1 MHLSICLIE
10 LVHQVLR
17 LVILAFRVAITM
29 QLRCLCVSMNRM
41 CVFLSLLL
49 PFKFQSLLS
58 SDTSHIFNLCIHWYR
73 YFVAFDLELAIQ
85 YLLQVLLFIQNL
97 SRQLFIF
104 DPNIG

>member
-10 LVHQVLR
+10 LVHQLLR

-29 QLRCLCVSMNRM
+29 LRCLCVSMNRM
-41 CVFLSLLL
+41 SIFLSLLL

-58 SDTSHIFNLCIHWYR
+58 SNTSHILNLCIHWYC
-73 YFVAFDLELAIQ
+73 YFVAFDLELATQ

-97 SRQLFIF
+97 SRHLFILN
-104 DPNIG
+104 PNIC

>member
-17 LVILAFRVAITM
+17 LVILAMTIAINM
-29 QLRCLCVSMNRM
+29 QLRSLCVSMNRM
-41 CVFLSLLL
+41 SIFLNLLL
-49 PFKFQSLLS
+49 LFKFQSLLS
-58 SDTSHIFNLCIHWYR
+58 SHTSHIFNLSIHWYCH
-73 YFVAFDLELAIQ
+73 FAAFDLELAAQ

-97 SRQLFIF
+97 SRHLFIF